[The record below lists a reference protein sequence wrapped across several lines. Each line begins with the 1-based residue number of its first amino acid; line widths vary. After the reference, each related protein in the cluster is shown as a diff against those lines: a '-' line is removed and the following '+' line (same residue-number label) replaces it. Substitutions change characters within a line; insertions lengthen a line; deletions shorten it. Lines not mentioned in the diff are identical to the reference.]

1 MPLWL
6 LFRFGDGRGRGRGE
20 VVVLW
25 SGGLVVGGR
34 FARSG
39 AVLVDFCFCAGVGVG
54 RRPIDMELFW
64 RRCRSK
70 GKIL

>member
-1 MPLWL
+1 
-6 LFRFGDGRGRGRGE
+6 
-20 VVVLW
+20 VLW

-54 RRPIDMELFW
+54 RRPIGE
-64 RRCRSK
+64 RCVLNSMYVRDSWFA
-70 GKIL
+70 